1 MANYLSKNSDLVNN
15 PATRVPIC
23 LCLDLSGSMGK
34 VEAGSFKDTGR
45 SEMVDGK
52 LYSIVEGGTTRLD
65 ELQAGIEL
73 FYKAIRDDEMAIDA
87 AEIAIVGFSTK
98 AQKLLDFNH
107 IEKQSVPKLTAKDL
121 TAMGEGVNLALDIL
135 EERKQL
141 YKDNGVKYYQ
151 PWLVI
156 MTDGDN
162 NGSKLEFQKAENRIK
177 ELVTAKKLAV
187 FALAI
192 GKDANMDTLSKLTP
206 ERRPLRIQGLK
217 FKEFFTW
224 LSKSVSRTS
233 VSKIGDVVN
242 LPPID
247 DWATL

>member
-1 MANYLSKNSDLVNN
+1 MANYLSKNADLVNN
-15 PATRVPIC
+15 PAARVPIC
-23 LCLDLSGSMGK
+23 LCLDLSGSMGE
-34 VEAGSFKDTGR
+34 VEGGTYKDTGIQK
-45 SEMVDGK
+45 MIDGK
-52 LYSIVEGGTTRLD
+52 LYNLVDGGTTRLD
-65 ELQAGIEL
+65 ELQKGLNL
-73 FYKAIRDDEMAIDA
+73 FFDAIRDDEMAVDA
-87 AEIAIVGFSTK
+87 AEISIVGFSSK
-98 AQKLLDFNH
+98 AKKLLDFNH
-107 IEKQSVPKLTAKDL
+107 VDNQTVPQLTAEGT
-121 TAMGEGVNLALDIL
+121 TAMGEGINMALQLL

-141 YKDNGVKYYQ
+141 YKDNGVQYYQ

-162 NGSKLEFQKAENRIK
+162 NGAQTEFQKAEQKIK
-177 ELVTAKKLAV
+177 ELVEGKKLTV

-192 GKDANMDTLSKLTP
+192 GNGANMETLAKLSP
-206 ERRPLRIQGLK
+206 GRRPLRVQGLK

-233 VSKIGDVVN
+233 VSKIGDKVN